1 MAEAMNPDFMEYQMD
16 IDDPTITSSQA
27 MAQPTCPYRPTANTP
42 NALAAFQASWSY
54 NPHMDP
60 NGPPSGSSS
69 NPGGVYWAGMPSHNS
84 PQPDSSAGGP
94 SRQLSHS
101 GHPGSAARYSLP
113 PFNRTPDFAGNQQ
126 RFVHPEENRHPIP
139 RVPDM
144 GRFHNANENRQG
156 ESQNAGP
163 VPPVASGVP
172 NHSSPADE
180 ITQRRNAYMQA
191 QMARS
196 QQEAQSNRNTRQPPT
211 LTVQSTFFPT
221 HLPQPNFTGSRSPS
235 HFQGVQAARGEHS
248 SFLRHA
254 ARLPILR
261 RFSANRAAVEA
272 FQYTARNIS
281 GPPPPAQPPRQ
292 LTQFEQEQRRAWIHE
307 ANLVSDYGD
316 ESDDDSLDSFNQRD
330 LGVHARHSLAH
341 GQRRPAMSTSEGEER
356 ELAMERS
363 RAARRAAIA
372 AAKLVASPAAL
383 ASLEPVELSSLTGDD
398 RNCIICYNEF
408 GIKNPDGN
416 IESAVRLPKC
426 KHVFGDHCLKHWLK
440 DSDSCPYCRDKLPS
454 EPKKSPAEEMR
465 RLFILNNRPA
475 TSTAQHHIP
484 PMTAEERAAAFAAME
499 HRHLGQAYMHRAH
512 VQSQIHA
519 LYALE
524 AQNRAR
530 LENAALEQSEAI
542 MRRNIQRQEEWA
554 AMQQQHSHGA
564 PHATRPMPDNE
575 TRRRNR
581 RNSTR
586 NSSGNNGGAAA
597 RFLGPAAHRSVSTPN
612 PNPNPNPSSA
622 GPGANSDSN
631 SNANSNSNSRP
642 PAITTRNIFDTANT
656 VAAALGQPRSVTPHP
671 SVLENGGATPASL
684 GSRRS
689 SLPADNNP
697 IRDEARDM
705 ARAAM
710 LGMPP
715 LPPLEGGDM
724 DMGTEQVVVERP
736 MMELF
741 GAEERVWT
749 GGARPDS
756 EGFLGGGFQ
765 AGVMDGGAR
774 RWGGARG

>member
-16 IDDPTITSSQA
+16 IGDPTITSSQT
-27 MAQPTCPYRPTANTP
+27 MAQPTCPYRPTADTP
-42 NALAAFQASWSY
+42 NAMAAFQTSWSY
-54 NPHMDP
+54 NPHLDP
-60 NGPPSGSSS
+60 NGPSSSSPS

-94 SRQLSHS
+94 SRQLSHA
-101 GHPGSAARYSLP
+101 GPPGGAARYSLT

-126 RFVHPEENRHPIP
+126 RFVHPEENRHHIP
-139 RVPDM
+139 RVLDM
-144 GRFHNANENRQG
+144 DRFHNANENRQG

-163 VPPVASGVP
+163 VPPVASRVP

-235 HFQGVQAARGEHS
+235 HFQGVQAAR
-248 SFLRHA
+248 
-254 ARLPILR
+254 
-261 RFSANRAAVEA
+261 VEA

-307 ANLVSDYGD
+307 ANLASDYGD

-330 LGVHARHSLAH
+330 LGVHARHALAH

-475 TSTAQHHIP
+475 TATAQHHTP
-484 PMTAEERAAAFAAME
+484 PMTAEERAAAFAATE

-554 AMQQQHSHGA
+554 AMQQQQHSHGA
-564 PHATRPMPDNE
+564 SHPTRPMPDNE

-612 PNPNPNPSSA
+612 PNPNPNPAS
-622 GPGANSDSN
+622 GPGANPN
-631 SNANSNSNSRP
+631 PNGNANSNSRP

-656 VAAALGQPRSVTPHP
+656 VAAVLGQPRSITPHP

-689 SLPADNNP
+689 SLPADNP
-697 IRDEARDM
+697 VRDEARDM

-715 LPPLEGGDM
+715 LPPLEVGE
-724 DMGTEQVVVERP
+724 EQMALESP

-741 GAEERVWT
+741 GVEERVWGA
-749 GGARPDS
+749 GGRPVS